1 MMDSNMMDPNMMAL
15 SLMKQFLPMM
25 QMMQFRSADVEDS
38 QKMELFIDTVGFE
51 NAKII
56 LRSDAVT

>member
-1 MMDSNMMDPNMMAL
+1 
-15 SLMKQFLPMM
+15 MM
-25 QMMQFRSADVEDS
+25 QMMQFRSADVEDL